1 MLAFAQTNLGPVA
14 AAVTNALRD
23 PKPPVAI
30 ASRWEL
36 LGWLGGLLCVLALLL
51 GLLIFLIRRRRRKPA
66 PPPIPAHVR
75 ARQQLDAAL
84 ALLGQ
89 PKPFVIAISDT
100 LRGYLEERFN
110 FRAPDRTTEEFLLDL
125 QRTPLLVH
133 DQKASLGDFLQ
144 RCDLVKFARY
154 EPTERELHELHGA
167 AVRLVNE
174 TEPRPE
180 PVGEPT
186 QPPIVNPKS

>member
-36 LGWLGGLLCVLALLL
+36 LWWIGGMLFVLALLL
-51 GLLIFLIRRRRRKPA
+51 GLLIFLIRRNRRKPA

-84 ALLGQ
+84 ALLSQ

-110 FRAPDRTTEEFLLDL
+110 FRAPERTTEEFLVDL

-154 EPTERELHELHGA
+154 EPTERELHDLHGA

-180 PVGEPT
+180 PAGGPAM
-186 QPPIVNPKS
+186 PPIVNPKS

>member
-23 PKPPVAI
+23 PKPPIAI

-36 LGWLGGLLCVLALLL
+36 LWWIGGVLFVFALLV
-51 GLLIFLIRRRRRKPA
+51 GLLIFLILRSRRKPA
-66 PPPIPAHVR
+66 PPLIPAHLR

-84 ALLGQ
+84 ALLNQ

-110 FRAPDRTTEEFLLDL
+110 FRAPERTTEEFLLDL
-125 QRTPLLVH
+125 QRTPLLAQ

-154 EPTERELHELHGA
+154 EPTERELQDLHGA

-186 QPPIVNPKS
+186 QLPIVNPKS